1 MKNAVKEF
9 VRSALALS
17 TLVIAAVFG
26 ISRIMCGRH
35 QAISLTFELIAL
47 SFAITALL
55 RILDAIPFRHVAL
68 RVLAVYAS
76 VCATVL
82 GTGLALKWFSAEN
95 WWMVFLYVGIVQAA
109 GFFLDMISVKR
120 DVDSINRMLENRRKE
135 AAEQN
140 DAALLP

>member
-17 TLVIAAVFG
+17 TLIIAAVFG

-47 SFAITALL
+47 SFVITALL
-55 RILDAIPFRHVAL
+55 RILGAIPFRHVAL
-68 RVLAVYAS
+68 RVLAVYVS

-82 GTGLALKWFSAEN
+82 GAGLALTWFSAEN
-95 WWMVFLYVGIVQAA
+95 WWMVFLYVGIVHAA
-109 GFFLDMISVKR
+109 GFFLDILSVKR
-120 DVDSINRMLENRRKE
+120 DVDHINRMLEKRRQA
-135 AAEQN
+135 AAEQD
-140 DAALLP
+140 DAE

>member
-1 MKNAVKEF
+1 MKKAVKEF

-47 SFAITALL
+47 SFTITALL
-55 RILDAIPFRHVAL
+55 RILDAIPFKHVAL

-95 WWMVFLYVGIVQAA
+95 WWMVFLYVGIVQTA
-109 GFFLDMISVKR
+109 GFLLDMVSVKR
-120 DVDSINRMLENRRKE
+120 DIDHINRMLENRRKV
-135 AAEQN
+135 AEQN

>member
-17 TLVIAAVFG
+17 TLIIAAVFG

-47 SFAITALL
+47 SFVITALL
-55 RILDAIPFRHVAL
+55 RILGAIPFRHVVL
-68 RVLAVYAS
+68 RVLAVYVS

-82 GTGLALKWFSAEN
+82 GAGLALKWFSAEN
-95 WWMVFLYVGIVQAA
+95 WWMVFLYVGIVHAA
-109 GFFLDMISVKR
+109 GFFLDILSVKR
-120 DVDSINRMLENRRKE
+120 DVDHINRMLEKRRQA
-135 AAEQN
+135 AAEQD
-140 DAALLP
+140 DAE